1 MAEGVDDPRQ
11 ASFGELAKGLS
22 RDIST
27 LIRQEMELARAEMRQ
42 KARTAGPGI
51 GMLGGAGVAA
61 LAAAGAL
68 TAFLILLLDEW
79 MPAWLSAL
87 IVTALWGAVA
97 AVLAM
102 RGKEQVQE
110 AGTPVPEQTV
120 ETMKE
125 TVDWAKDTLRPSR

>member
-1 MAEGVDDPRQ
+1 
-11 ASFGELAKGLS
+11 
-22 RDIST
+22 
-27 LIRQEMELARAEMRQ
+27 MELARAEMRQ

-79 MPAWLSAL
+79 VPAWLAAL

-125 TVDWAKDTLRPSR
+125 NVDWAKDTLRPSR